1 MNFIDSFQN
10 QNNTILIPLLQRDYV
25 QGSKDSAVISPF
37 LDALLGGECDLN
49 YIYGYDKDGCF
60 VPVDGQQRLIT
71 LWSLYL
77 YLYARTH
84 RSKEFRVKLK
94 FESREYAQDFCER
107 LNEHLESILTQ
118 EKEIKNLGEYIKD
131 QSWFIRSWS
140 NSPTVA
146 NMLGTLKLIHQKMS
160 SRNTTEIWKSLVENP
175 TVSFAFLRMD
185 ENNGL
190 DDDIYIKMN
199 GRGRKLSAFENLKS
213 WMDEKV
219 SGLKLTFSS
228 DWKTNMDNS
237 WTKMFW
243 QNRNLEQDHPEEI
256 DDEQLFFFYNL
267 LILYHLKNGTLKQKI
282 ADIREKKFDF
292 EELLTF
298 IGTEGNIT
306 DEEIVKTIL
315 EKLQKASDIPLL
327 WFDRLCLMPKDFFE
341 FAYGSINNIVGLYV
355 KFNDM
360 GLYIG
365 EEHKEHVTPVFQIS
379 MRECSFGRTL
389 PLFYALLSY
398 KSGKTR
404 FKDWMRVMRNL
415 ILNTSIES
423 KELPSIL
430 NAIENFSAQCSKDDI
445 YSLLL
450 KDGIKESLKAFGSDS
465 EQVNE
470 EILKAGKLNILE
482 QMKKLENGRFFS
494 GRINVLFK
502 MLPPKQDPERDVLNK
517 ETVYDYVCVLLKVFD
532 GSDGGVTP
540 ALDSKDFLFRRALM
554 TFEPYRFGIWT
565 SNCWSFCD
573 GMAEWRRYVN
583 TNDRYG
589 NALYSLF
596 QEVLVPAYKEGKDL
610 RDALSA
616 YVEKISCDLLVKDE
630 NAFRYHFI
638 HHPGVWQYMET
649 KRCKWISP
657 YDIELKTSNGNNS
670 NRMELRTYSLY
681 LDYRHND
688 DYKSDYPG
696 WRVDVWQ
703 KEQTCLFFERKV
715 EIDGKKQTLA
725 LDVYFKDDQWKR
737 TSEDCYSFDL
747 FVRSNHPDETEY
759 YEKDDRNN
767 RSIFIPILKDTLFA
781 PFDVKYKGR
790 LHSNKSYS
798 RGEVRKILC
807 DILQGINSRMNRITP
822 QYIESLKEGEV
833 FVFGSNKEGMH
844 GGGAAAKAFR
854 DFGAEWGVGVGMT
867 GRCYAIPTMDGSL
880 DIIRRHVDG
889 FTAYAKA
896 HPDLTFLVTPIG
908 CGIAGWRESEIAPLF
923 REASKLPNVTL
934 PEGFWTIIG

>member
-25 QGSKDSAVISPF
+25 QGDKDSAVISPF

-84 RSKEFRVKLK
+84 RSKEFRVELK

-160 SRNTTEIWKSLVENP
+160 SRNINEIWERLVTKP
-175 TVSFAFLRMD
+175 SVAFAFLRMD
-185 ENNGL
+185 ESNGL

-219 SGLKLTFSS
+219 SELKLTFSS

-237 WTKMFW
+237 WMKMFW

-267 LILYHLKNGTLKQKI
+267 LILYHVKNGTLKQQI
-282 ADIREKKFDF
+282 ADIRENKQFDF

-298 IGTEGNIT
+298 IGAEENIS
-306 DEEIVKTIL
+306 DEEIVKKVL

-341 FAYGSINNIVGLYV
+341 FAYGSIENIVGLYE

-365 EEHKEHVTPVFQIS
+365 EEHKEQVTPVFQIS
-379 MRECSFGRTL
+379 LREGSFGRTL

-404 FKDWMRVMRNL
+404 FEDWMRVMRNL

-450 KDGIKESLKAFGSDS
+450 KDGIRESLKAFGSDS

-494 GRINVLFK
+494 GKINVLFK
-502 MLPPKQDPERDVLNK
+502 MLPPKQDPKRDALNK
-517 ETVYDYVCVLLKVFD
+517 EIVDDYVNVLLNVFD

-540 ALDSKDFLFRRALM
+540 ALDDKDFLFRRALM

-616 YVEKISCDLLVKDE
+616 YVEKISCDYDSSLLVKDE
-630 NAFRYHFI
+630 NSFRYHFI

-649 KRCKWISP
+649 KRCKWISQ

-703 KEQTCLFFERKV
+703 KEQTCFFFERKV
-715 EIDGKKQTLA
+715 EIEGKKQTLA
-725 LDVYFKDDQWKR
+725 LDVYFKDNQGKR

-747 FVRSNHPDETEY
+747 FVRSNHLDETEETKQEDY
-759 YEKDDRNN
+759 QRNMK
-767 RSIFIPILKDTLFA
+767 IFGALIPILSDTLF
-781 PFDVKYKGR
+781 VRKSNGR
-790 LHSNKSYS
+790 LHSNKSFS
-798 RGEVRKILC
+798 RDKVRKILR
-807 DILQGINSRMNRITP
+807 DILQGINSGIQN
-822 QYIESLKEGEV
+822 SLP
-833 FVFGSNKEGMH
+833 
-844 GGGAAAKAFR
+844 KA
-854 DFGAEWGVGVGMT
+854 
-867 GRCYAIPTMDGSL
+867 
-880 DIIRRHVDG
+880 
-889 FTAYAKA
+889 
-896 HPDLTFLVTPIG
+896 
-908 CGIAGWRESEIAPLF
+908 
-923 REASKLPNVTL
+923 
-934 PEGFWTIIG
+934 